1 MQRQMNAEEL
11 DEFYRRVGAA
21 IWHVQ
26 YLEDVL
32 VSFLAM
38 KLLGPKRSDGQAI
51 SAAEMDALLTQK
63 RKLTLGPL
71 IQACIGQNIITPALE
86 PRFEIFKTDR
96 HWLVHRSVVES
107 GDGLYNGEARDA
119 VFSRIFSVQEE
130 AISLKKLIGAGL
142 ETWLSAQGVDVD
154 AAARQGEDVLRKLKG
169 TLPETR

>member
-1 MQRQMNAEEL
+1 MQRQMNADEL

-38 KLLGPKRSDGQAI
+38 KILGPKRSGGQAI
-51 SAAEMDALLTQK
+51 SAAETDALLTQK
-63 RKLTLGPL
+63 RRLTLGPL

-86 PRFEIFKTDR
+86 PQFETFKTDR

-107 GDGLYNGEARDA
+107 GDDLYNDAARDA
-119 VFSRIFSVQEE
+119 VFRRIFSVQEE
-130 AISLKKLIGAGL
+130 AISLKKLIGADL
-142 ETWLSAQGVDVD
+142 ETWLNAQGVDVE
-154 AAARQGEDVLRKLKG
+154 AAAKQGEDVLRKLKG
-169 TLPETR
+169 S